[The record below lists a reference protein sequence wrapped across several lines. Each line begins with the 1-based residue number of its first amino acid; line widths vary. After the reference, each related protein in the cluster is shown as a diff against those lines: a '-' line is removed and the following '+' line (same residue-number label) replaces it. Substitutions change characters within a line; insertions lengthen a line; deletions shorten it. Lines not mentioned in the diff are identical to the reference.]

1 MVYDFGGGTLDL
13 TILKI
18 EGNKFT
24 TIAKDGD
31 NHCGGQD
38 VDNNLV
44 EHFIGKYGDEE
55 GDEQV
60 IRTKPKNLA
69 QFKKSVSFVK
79 MELAGHGNTESEFST
94 EVGEDDFVVPITKA
108 EFENYAVF
116 PLRQKLTDP
125 IDRIFEQNGVDIQ
138 KEDICEI
145 VMVGGSAR
153 IPIVQ

>member
-13 TILKI
+13 TILRI

-38 VDNNLV
+38 VDNNLT

-55 GDEQV
+55 GGDQEE
-60 IRTKPKNLA
+60 IRNKPKNLA
-69 QFKKSVSFVK
+69 QFKKSAAFVK

-108 EFENYAVF
+108 EFEKHAVE
-116 PLRQKLTDP
+116 PLKQ
-125 IDRIFEQNGVDIQ
+125 
-138 KEDICEI
+138 
-145 VMVGGSAR
+145 
-153 IPIVQ
+153 